1 MPIRIPSSILVAAL
15 QEEWRIAVSRL
26 SAEARSLLQKPLFSL
41 VPDLGG
47 KWGQWRGGKIQ
58 CIELVESLILRH
70 PWFAVVD
77 VVRHETAHQAIEV
90 LFPGLDEA
98 PHGPRFLEMCKL
110 LGARPQASGS
120 YPLLD
125 EVVYSDSM
133 ATGQQEGAVT
143 AQSRL
148 LLKIRKLLSLS
159 ESANENEAKSAL
171 LKARELEARYVTEYG
186 AYSSEATA
194 ETEFYTIGLGPLFK
208 RISLRDSVLGGI
220 LQEFYRVRVIWEAVP
235 DIGAKQPGAFRR
247 QLSIS
252 GNRKDLRIATYVYD
266 CLNAYI
272 SHAKYEL
279 PSVLLAKVLTSA
291 KVRQDFELGVL
302 TGFQSALREQN
313 QRPEMRALV
322 LCDHARLDEYCRWAF
337 PHLRRKTHNTQL
349 HSPEARAAGEA
360 AGRKFQMHPGLDAS
374 EKIIRQLPS

>member
-1 MPIRIPSSILVAAL
+1 MPTKIQSSILASAL

-26 SAEARSLLQKPLFSL
+26 SAESRALLQKPLFSV

-77 VVRHETAHQAIEV
+77 VVRHETAHQAIET
-90 LFPGLDEA
+90 LFPGIDE
-98 PHGPRFLEMCKL
+98 PSHGPRFLEMCKL

-125 EVVYSDSM
+125 EIVYSDQSESD
-133 ATGQQEGAVT
+133 QQEGAVT

-171 LKARELEARYVTEYG
+171 LKARELEARYVTEFG
-186 AYSSEATA
+186 ESASRASA

-208 RISLRDSVLGGI
+208 RISVRESVLGSI
-220 LQEFYRVRVIWEAVP
+220 LQEFYHVRVIWENVP
-235 DIGAKQPGAFRR
+235 DVEAKQPGAFRR
-247 QLSIS
+247 QLSLS
-252 GNRKDLRIATYVYD
+252 GSRKDLRIATYVYD

-279 PSVLLAKVLTSA
+279 PSILLAKVLTSA
-291 KVRQDFELGVL
+291 KVRQDFEIGVL
-302 TGFQSALREQN
+302 TGFQSALREQS

-322 LCDHARLDEYCRWAF
+322 LSDHTHLDEYCRWAF
-337 PHLRRKTHNTQL
+337 PHLRRTTHNTQL
-349 HSPEARAAGEA
+349 HSQEARAAGEV
-360 AGRKFQMHPGLDAS
+360 AGRKFQMHPGLDTPD
-374 EKIIRQLPS
+374 KPPRQLHS